1 MWRDSTRLF
10 DMLDSARLVMEYVAG
25 LTGED
30 FKQRV
35 GVQDKVLWR
44 LMVIGEA
51 AKNVSEAYRRSHP
64 EIEWQGIAGFRR
76 MEWRGASRA
85 RSVATGSSAPMAR
98 ARISVT
104 PTRPKSVPMRS
115 L

>member
-64 EIEWQGIAGFRR
+64 EIEWQGIAGFRDILVHQYFR
-76 MEWRGASRA
+76 LDFDEVW
-85 RSVATGSSAPMAR
+85 VIVQN
-98 ARISVT
+98 RI
-104 PTRPKSVPMRS
+104 PELIAALEPLIPPEED
-115 L
+115 

>member
-25 LTGED
+25 LTADD

-44 LMVIGEA
+44 LMIIGEA
-51 AKNVSEAYRRSHP
+51 AKNVSEGYRLAHP
-64 EIEWQGIAGFRR
+64 EIEWQGIAGLGDILVHQYFRLDFD
-76 MEWRGASRA
+76 EVWT
-85 RSVATGSSAPMAR
+85 VIQN
-98 ARISVT
+98 RI
-104 PTRPKSVPMRS
+104 PE
-115 L
+115 LIAALELLILAEEE